1 MFLKNVD
8 KTFMYMSK
16 LTGVTTSLVGVAK
29 GSLDVAEVITYQDG
43 ICGVVSAI
51 GVGADTLQIFSSFV
65 PGPKQLQFLLAVK
78 SLFSVVKSQNCHGAA
93 VKK

>member
-29 GSLDVAEVITYQDG
+29 GSLDVAEVITY
-43 ICGVVSAI
+43 
-51 GVGADTLQIFSSFV
+51 
-65 PGPKQLQFLLAVK
+65 
-78 SLFSVVKSQNCHGAA
+78 
-93 VKK
+93 